1 MRVIRRRVGWRRVG
15 WRWALVAGSVAV
27 LCALPALAQVLPVSA
42 PAVSTAQLRS
52 RILDSG
58 RISYSGYA
66 ESNAT
71 FGLPPLP
78 GLSDVTSLLNGV
90 TRLQVWQATPS
101 SWRVDVL
108 SDTSEQDTYQRSRSS
123 YVWDSGSELLTRVV
137 GHTAVRLPRA
147 ADFLPPSLASRL
159 VREAGP
165 KARLSVLAPRRVAG
179 RAANGLRVVPADPV
193 STVGHIDIWAD
204 AGDGLP
210 LEVQVYARGA
220 RHPALETHFFQV
232 SRWRPDQAVLTPRR
246 GPGTGF
252 TTTAA
257 SSLTGE
263 LSHLAPVLLPIK
275 LAGQRVRIIPDLLP
289 IGIYGRGL
297 STFAVL
303 ALSGSAGQRLLSG
316 ARTAGGTPIST
327 ANGTGVAVSSPLVSV
342 VLMHRDTPARPHFDE
357 TYLLAGLAT
366 RQTLEQ
372 AAATLVSRPGEA
384 F

>member
-1 MRVIRRRVGWRRVG
+1 VSVIRRRVG
-15 WRWALVAGSVAV
+15 WRWALVAGGLAA
-27 LCALPALAQVLPVSA
+27 LCALPALAGVLPVSA
-42 PAVSTAQLRS
+42 PALTAAQLRS
-52 RILDSG
+52 RILNSG

-78 GLSDVTSLLNGV
+78 GLSDVTSLLDGV
-90 TRLQVWQATPS
+90 TRMQVWQASPS
-101 SWRVDVL
+101 DWRVDVL
-108 SDTSEQDTYQRSRSS
+108 SDTGERDTYQHAKSS

-137 GHTAVRLPRA
+137 GRTQVRLPRA

-159 VREAGP
+159 LREAGST
-165 KARLSVLAPRRVAG
+165 ARLSVLAPRRVAG
-179 RAANGLRVVPADPV
+179 RAANGLRVVPDEPV

-204 AGDGLP
+204 AADGLP
-210 LEVQVYARGA
+210 LDVQVFAKGA
-220 RHPALETHFFQV
+220 RHPALEAHFFQV
-232 SRWRPDQAVLTPRR
+232 SRWRPAQAVLTPQR

-252 TTTAA
+252 STTTA

-263 LSHLAPVLLPIK
+263 LGHLAPFVMPVT
-275 LAGQRVRIIPDLLP
+275 LAGQHIRVIPDLLP

-303 ALSGSAGQRLLSG
+303 ALGGSTGRRLLSG

-327 ANGTGVAVSSPLVSV
+327 ANGTGVVVSSPLVSV
-342 VLMHRDTPARPHFDE
+342 VLMHRDRPSRGDFDE

-366 RQTLEQ
+366 RQALEQ
-372 AAATLVSRPGEA
+372 AAATLASRPGEA

>member
-1 MRVIRRRVGWRRVG
+1 M
-15 WRWALVAGSVAV
+15 VAGGVAV
-27 LCALPALAQVLPVSA
+27 LCALPALAQVLPVHA
-42 PAVSTAQLRS
+42 PTVTTAQLRS
-52 RILDSG
+52 RILNSG

-71 FGLPPLP
+71 FGLPSLP
-78 GLSDVTSLLNGV
+78 GLSDVTSLLDGV
-90 TRLQVWQATPS
+90 TRMQVWQAAPS
-101 SWRVDVL
+101 GWRVDVL
-108 SDTSEQDTYQRSRSS
+108 SDTGERDTYQQARSS

-137 GHTAVRLPRA
+137 GHTTVRLPRA

-165 KARLSVLAPRRVAG
+165 TARLSVLAPRRVAG
-179 RAANGLRVVPADPV
+179 RAATGLRVVPANPV

-210 LEVQVYARGA
+210 LDVQVYARRA
-220 RHPALETHFFQV
+220 RQPALETHFFEV

-252 TTTAA
+252 TTSTA

-263 LSHLAPVLLPIK
+263 LGHLAPFVLPAK
-275 LAGQRVRIIPDLLP
+275 LAGQHVRIIPDLLP
-289 IGIYGRGL
+289 IGVYGRGL

-303 ALSGSAGQRLLSG
+303 AVGGSAGRRLLSG
-316 ARTAGGTPIST
+316 ARAAGGTPIST

-342 VLMHRDTPARPHFDE
+342 VLMHRDTPARPDFDE